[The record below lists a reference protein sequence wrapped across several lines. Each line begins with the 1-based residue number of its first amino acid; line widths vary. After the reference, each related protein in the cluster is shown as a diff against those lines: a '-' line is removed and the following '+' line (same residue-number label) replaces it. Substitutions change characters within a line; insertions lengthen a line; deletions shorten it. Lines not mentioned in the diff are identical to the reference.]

1 MKRVILV
8 PSPFGLTSA
17 ATKVLQTA
25 ALLLVMTMAIT
36 AKADDR
42 AVKSRVSPI
51 YPDIAKRMHVSG
63 TVNIEATVDADGK
76 VSSAK
81 ALSGNPL
88 LAPAAEDAVRKWRF
102 EPGQGPSKVPVV
114 INFTP
119 VQ

>member
-1 MKRVILV
+1 MKRVIFET
-8 PSPFGLTSA
+8 SPIGLTKT
-17 ATKVLQTA
+17 ATRLLQTA
-25 ALLLVMTMAIT
+25 ALVLVMAMAVT

-42 AVKSRVSPI
+42 AVKTRVAPI

-76 VSSAK
+76 VNSAK
-81 ALSGNPL
+81 TLSGNPL